1 MNKQIKS
8 EAKAK
13 MLFEIVNGV
22 FMTDISR
29 DTRKREVV
37 NGRKVYSMILREYGY
52 PFQKIGEGILKD
64 HATIMHYLRDID
76 WQLKYDEDLKDKYT
90 ECRDKFHAN
99 DDSPKEESEA
109 NVESLIEEVYDL
121 RERIKSLTLSQE
133 DLVSKL
139 AVSER
144 FAKIFRIIKAR
155 TPYGM
160 EEDIELKLTAMFN
173 SLYATRIR
181 I

>member
-1 MNKQIKS
+1 MNKKSKS

-13 MLFEIVNGV
+13 ILFEIVNGV

-37 NGRKVYSMILREYGY
+37 NGRKVYSMILREDGY

-76 WQLKYDEDLKDKYT
+76 WQLKYDDDLNDKYI

-99 DDSPKEESEA
+99 DEQKSETNIDS
-109 NVESLIEEVYDL
+109 LTEEVYAL
-121 RERIKSLTLSQE
+121 REKIKSLTLSQE

-144 FAKIFRIIKAR
+144 FAKIFRIIRAR